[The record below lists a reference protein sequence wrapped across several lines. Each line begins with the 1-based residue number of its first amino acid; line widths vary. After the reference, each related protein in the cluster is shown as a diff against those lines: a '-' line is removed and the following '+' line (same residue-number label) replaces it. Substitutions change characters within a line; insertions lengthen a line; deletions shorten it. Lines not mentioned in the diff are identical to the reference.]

1 MDLSRMPA
9 VKAVH
14 YVDNNLGDLVFS
26 YLKRKRRGVYTFFQE
41 GFMEYVCSN
50 SKSLQDKQSL
60 DARNCTKIPF

>member
-14 YVDNNLGDLVFS
+14 YFDNDLSDLVFS
-26 YLKRKRRGVYTFFQE
+26 YLKHKRRGVYTFFQE

-50 SKSLQDKQSL
+50 SKSL
-60 DARNCTKIPF
+60 